1 VCLQL
6 LRLFFTG
13 AFRRP
18 RGLTCLIWVSLLQGV
33 LESIPLAGTHL
44 MLWVFG
50 GAVPGH
56 RIIPRLYW
64 LHVLL
69 PAAMAGVLALRRRLV
84 RRHGHPRFWRTGLA
98 RLGYR

>member
-1 VCLQL
+1 
-6 LRLFFTG
+6 
-13 AFRRP
+13 
-18 RGLTCLIWVSLLQGV
+18 
-33 LESIPLAGTHL
+33 

-56 RIIPRLYW
+56 RIVSRLYW

-69 PAAMAGVLALRRRLV
+69 SAAMAGLLALRCRLV